1 MPNDSATTGVP
12 GSGDPGDSVRLRAAA
27 RGDVHAFTE
36 IVAARLG
43 STYRLACTILGN
55 PSDAADATQDAFVAA
70 WRELPRL
77 RNPAEFAS
85 WLDRIVVDQCRMLA
99 RQRVAA
105 GGLPGDDALARLVS
119 ASTSLAL
126 DADALLDLLDD
137 RFEQLDPDDRAI
149 LALRHLQER
158 PVADIGI
165 ALHLPVGTVKWRLH
179 DARRALAVVLE
190 SV

>member
-1 MPNDSATTGVP
+1 MPNDRAPTGVP
-12 GSGDPGDSVRLRAAA
+12 VSGDPGDTVRLRAAA

-36 IVAARLG
+36 IVAARLVPA
-43 STYRLACTILGN
+43 YRLACAILGS

-77 RNPAEFAS
+77 RDPAEFGS
-85 WLDRIVVDQCRMLA
+85 WFDRIVVGQCRMLA

-105 GGLPGDDALARLVS
+105 GHPGDDALARLVS

-149 LALRHLQER
+149 LALRHLDGR
-158 PVADIGI
+158 PVADIGV

-179 DARRALAVVLE
+179 DARRELAVVLE